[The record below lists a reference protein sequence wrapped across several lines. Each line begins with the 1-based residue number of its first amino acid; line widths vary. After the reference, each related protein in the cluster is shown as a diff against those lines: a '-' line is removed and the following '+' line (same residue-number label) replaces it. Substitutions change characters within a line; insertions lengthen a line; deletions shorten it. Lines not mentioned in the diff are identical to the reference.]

1 MHITKNEC
9 KRESMYKLKYFDEVE
24 SDLDALD
31 EQTYDEVVGYF
42 EKYKTNPIA
51 CSQPLNDQG
60 GLDLRGYRKTY
71 VANATY
77 RIILKAEGGIA
88 QIVHVVAVGERDQK
102 KVYFEAFLRIT
113 KK

>member
-1 MHITKNEC
+1 
-9 KRESMYKLKYFDEVE
+9 MYTLKYFDEVE
-24 SDLDALD
+24 KDLDALD
-31 EQTYDEVVGYF
+31 DQTYDEVVGYF
-42 EKYKTNPIA
+42 EKFKINPIA
-51 CSQPLNDQG
+51 YSQPLNEQG

-77 RIILKAEGGIA
+77 RIILKVERDIA

-102 KVYFEAFLRIT
+102 KVYLEAFLRIT